1 MIFSPL
7 ARAITLATAGSVLLA
22 IPSLATADF
31 INDSTANLGFRNLY
45 MNQDTRNKPSVD
57 AKTREDNR
65 TTHKTKEEWSQAFI
79 LDYKSGFTEG
89 TIGVGVD
96 IYAATGIKLDSGPY
110 RSADTFPQRSNG
122 KSVDNFGKLGGTFK
136 ARVSETNLQ
145 VGTLMPR
152 LPLIQANLE
161 GRLLPQ
167 MFTGGLLTSN
177 EIDGL
182 TARLGH
188 IDRVNYR
195 NSTNSERMEMN
206 VVGKR
211 LYDKKDG
218 KNITGANRGNYT
230 SNSFD
235 LASVDYKWNDSL
247 TTGYNYGRL
256 QDMYKQQILTA
267 VHLLPLGEQ
276 RSLKTDLRASRS
288 TSDGDIRVDN
298 RAFSGMMTYS
308 FGFNKLGLGYQ
319 KMTGD
324 TGYAYIQGTDPFLV
338 NFVANR
344 EFGAKDEK
352 SWQVRHDYNF
362 AGLGIP
368 GLTMF
373 NRYVKG
379 TGADL
384 GPGKSEGREWE
395 RDFDISY
402 AFQTGALKNLNVRWR
417 NSTVR
422 SNVTKDLDDNR
433 LILAY
438 TLPLL

>member
-45 MNQDTRNKPSVD
+45 MNQDTRSGPSSN
-57 AKTREDNR
+57 AN
-65 TTHKTKEEWSQAFI
+65 KTKEEWSQAFI

-89 TIGVGVD
+89 TVGVGVD
-96 IYAATGIKLDSGPY
+96 IYAATAVRLDSGPY
-110 RSADTFPQRSNG
+110 RTPNSFPQRKSNG
-122 KSVDNFGKLGGTFK
+122 KTPSSFGKLGGTAK
-136 ARVSETNLQ
+136 AKLSETVLQ

-152 LPLIQANLE
+152 LPVVQANLQ
-161 GRLLPQ
+161 GRILPQ
-167 MFTGGLLTSN
+167 MFTGGILTSN

-195 NSTNSERMEMN
+195 NSSNSERMSMN
-206 VVGKR
+206 NVGKR
-211 LYDKKDG
+211 VNFKA
-218 KNITGANRGNYT
+218 GADET

-235 LASVDYKWNDSL
+235 LASVDYKWNDQL
-247 TTGYNYGRL
+247 TTGYNFGRL
-256 QDMYKQQILTA
+256 QNLYKQHIVTA

-276 RSLKTDLRASRS
+276 RSLKTDLRLSRS
-288 TSDGDIRVDN
+288 TDDGDTNVDN
-298 RAFSGMMTYS
+298 KAFSGMVTYN

-324 TGYAYIQGTDPFLV
+324 TGYAYMLGTDPFLV

-379 TGADL
+379 TGASLRDKA
-384 GPGKSEGREWE
+384 GNRYEGREWE

>member
-1 MIFSPL
+1 MNFSPI

-22 IPSLATADF
+22 VPTLASAAF
-31 INDSTANLGFRNLY
+31 IEDSTANLGFRNLY
-45 MNQDTRNKPSVD
+45 MNQDTRHVENTPQNKN
-57 AKTREDNR
+57 AN
-65 TTHKTKEEWSQAFI
+65 KTKEEWSQAFI

-96 IYAATGIKLDSGPY
+96 IYAATAIKLDSGPY
-110 RSADTFPQRSNG
+110 RTPDSFPQRSNG

-136 ARVSETNLQ
+136 AKVSETVLQ
-145 VGTLMPR
+145 VGTLKPR
-152 LPLIQANLE
+152 LPMLQANLE
-161 GRLLPQ
+161 GRILPQ
-167 MFTGGLLTSN
+167 LFTGGMITSN
-177 EIDGL
+177 EINGL
-182 TARLGH
+182 TATLGH
-188 IDRVNYR
+188 IDRVNQR
-195 NSTNSERMEMN
+195 ASTNRERMEMN
-206 VVGKR
+206 VLGKG
-211 LYDKKDG
+211 LVDKKTGEPVTG
-218 KNITGANRGNYT
+218 KTRGNYT

-235 LASVDYKWNDSL
+235 LANLNYKWNDQLS
-247 TTGYNYGRL
+247 TGYSFGRL
-256 QDMYKQQILTA
+256 EDLYKQHIINA
-267 VHLLPLGEQ
+267 VYVLPLGDQ
-276 RSLKTDLRASRS
+276 RSLRTDVRASRS
-288 TSDGDIRVDN
+288 TSDGDVRVDN
-298 RAFSGMMTYS
+298 KAFSGMVTYN

-324 TGYAYIQGTDPFLV
+324 TGYAYVQGSDPFLV
-338 NFVANR
+338 NYVANR

-384 GPGKSEGREWE
+384 GRNKPEGREWE

-402 AFQTGALKNLNVRWR
+402 AFQEGALKNFNVRWR

-422 SNVTKDLDDNR
+422 SNINKDLDDNR

>member
-1 MIFSPL
+1 MNFSPI

-45 MNQDTRNKPSVD
+45 MNQDTRSGPSSN
-57 AKTREDNR
+57 AN
-65 TTHKTKEEWSQAFI
+65 KTKEEWSQAFI

-96 IYAATGIKLDSGPY
+96 IYAATAIKLDSGPN
-110 RSADTFPQRSNG
+110 RSPDSFPQRSNG

-136 ARVSETNLQ
+136 AKMSETVLQ

-152 LPLIQANLE
+152 LPMIQANLE
-161 GRLLPQ
+161 GRILPQ
-167 MFTGGLLTSN
+167 MFTGGILTTN

-188 IDRVNYR
+188 IDRVNFR
-195 NSTNSERMEMN
+195 NSTNSERMQMN

-211 LYDKKDG
+211 LYDKKGG
-218 KNITGANRGNYT
+218 KNIGGGNRGDYT

-235 LASVDYKWNDSL
+235 LASVDYKWNDAL
-247 TTGYNYGRL
+247 TTGYNFGRL
-256 QDMYKQQILTA
+256 EDMYKQHIVTA
-267 VHLLPLGEQ
+267 VHMLPLGDQ
-276 RSLKTDLRASRS
+276 RSLKTDLRVSRS

-298 RAFSGMMTYS
+298 KAFSGMVTYN

-324 TGYAYIQGTDPFLV
+324 TGYAYVQGSDPFLV
-338 NFVANR
+338 NYVANR
-344 EFGAKDEK
+344 EFGAKEEK
-352 SWQVRHDYNF
+352 AWEVRHDYNF

-384 GPGKSEGREWE
+384 GRNEPEGRECE

-402 AFQTGALKNLNVRWR
+402 AFQEGALKNFNVRWR

-422 SNVTKDLDDNR
+422 SNINKDLDDNR
-433 LILAY
+433 LILAS